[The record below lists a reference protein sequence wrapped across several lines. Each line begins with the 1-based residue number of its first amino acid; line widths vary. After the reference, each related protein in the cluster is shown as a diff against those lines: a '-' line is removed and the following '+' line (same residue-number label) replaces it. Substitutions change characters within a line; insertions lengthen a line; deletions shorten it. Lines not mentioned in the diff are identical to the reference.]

1 MCIRDSVYGN
11 NSPNV
16 GNVSIATGATGG
28 AWYLDKDQ
36 QDEYFSLG
44 TIVTSGYDKVVET
57 TGCTI
62 IGSQDVTLTM
72 RERKLSGVPQHSHI
86 VYASTPG
93 GGEWVGGASGDR
105 YLQDYRPSTG
115 KVTRW
120 YPTGDGIVMTHKHG
134 LLRQPLANN
143 TIATYDAFDFAGGS
157 GGTGGTADPT

>member
-1 MCIRDSVYGN
+1 
-11 NSPNV
+11 
-16 GNVSIATGATGG
+16 
-28 AWYLDKDQ
+28 
-36 QDEYFSLG
+36 
-44 TIVTSGYDKVVET
+44 
-57 TGCTI
+57 
-62 IGSQDVTLTM
+62 M

-157 GGTGGTADPT
+157 GGTGGTADPVSTFANGANEPGDYYLASGGGAGSYEFQTTIPTP